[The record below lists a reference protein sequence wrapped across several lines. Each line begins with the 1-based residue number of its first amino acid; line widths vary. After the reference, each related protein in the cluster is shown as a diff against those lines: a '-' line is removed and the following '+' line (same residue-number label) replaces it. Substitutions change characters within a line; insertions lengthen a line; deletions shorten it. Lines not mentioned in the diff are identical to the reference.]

1 MGIIQSRYIYEVFDI
16 YIRGSNITMIA
27 RMFERSKKPYVILH
41 SMIYPSRRI
50 YISKKMYKDI
60 ELLDYK
66 MDNIDVNNETIRELL
81 FPDQFQKKCGAST
94 NNAYIV

>member
-1 MGIIQSRYIYEVFDI
+1 MGLIESKYCFEVFDI

-27 RMFERSKKPYVILH
+27 RLFERSKKPYVMLH

-66 MDNIDVNNETIRELL
+66 MENVE
-81 FPDQFQKKCGAST
+81 
-94 NNAYIV
+94 